1 MVKKEIKY
9 YVCGFEIPK
18 EFYESYKPPKI
29 KACVDYAEGTPSEEK
44 FKHDFVETTSQAKIS
59 L

>member
-9 YVCGFEIPK
+9 YVCGFEMPK
-18 EFYESYKPPKI
+18 GFYNSYKVPKI
-29 KACVDYAEGTPSEEK
+29 EVCNENGDDSLDEK
-44 FKHDFVETTSQAKIS
+44 FEHNFVETTSQAKIS